1 MKQNQS
7 FFKETGTKRD
17 RLALLRGLAITT
29 ALAAALVF
37 SFAACG
43 NDNGGGDGNKDIAGT
58 LIITTEAGLNGN
70 AVTTATTNTLLYAL
84 YTRVASDPP
93 SSIVTYQWK
102 KDGTDIS
109 GETGETYKPSAV
121 GSYTVT
127 ISAAGYNSKTSAAV
141 AVSESDKS

>member
-17 RLALLRGLAITT
+17 RLAFLRGLVTVT

-37 SFAACG
+37 SFAAC
-43 NDNGGGDGNKDIAGT
+43 DKDSGDEGGNKDFAGT
-58 LIITTEAGLNGN
+58 LIIATSPYGN
-70 AVTTATTNTLLYAL
+70 AVTTATTNTLLYAE
-84 YTRVASDPP
+84 YTMVAGDPP
-93 SSIVTYQWK
+93 SGSITYQWK
-102 KDGTDIS
+102 KDDTDIS
-109 GETGETYKPSAV
+109 GATSANYRPTEA

>member
-58 LIITTEAGLNGN
+58 LIIATSPYGN
-70 AVTTATTNTLLYAL
+70 AVTTATTNTLLYAE
-84 YTRVASDPP
+84 YTLAAGDPP
-93 SSIVTYQWK
+93 SGSITYQWK

-109 GETGETYKPSAV
+109 GATGQNYRPDEA

-127 ISAAGYNSKTSAAV
+127 ISAEGYNSKTSDAV
-141 AVSESDKS
+141 EVSGS